1 MTSNMTLAPVPT
13 ISVQK
18 KGLPP
23 FPLAAKGKTRPEFS
37 RQDTAPQGNET
48 RKIISTSEG
57 MGWSGML
64 GMQASPYVMEKKVLP
79 ASHLFFAVPLENQN
93 LAIEIDGHQYQGQ
106 LCVNNH
112 AIVAPGA
119 RYTLNLLDSAEHFY
133 LYIKNDVLTDVA
145 NELFGKRLDAI
156 DMHSPV
162 ETSDRNLQ
170 QLLKACMHMLGDAH
184 DSSFRSDYMARA
196 IVAEYYT
203 KHTQLREMPQ
213 LAESKVPL
221 SSMQVQRVHDYMQDH
236 LHESFQIADLA
247 ASIGMSRT
255 IFFERFIHT
264 VKKTP
269 NQYLQILRVN
279 RAKELL
285 ADRKLSL
292 SDIAFACGYADQSH
306 FARFFKRFVGATPG
320 KYRVEIAS

>member
-1 MTSNMTLAPVPT
+1 MTSDITLAPVPY
-13 ISVQK
+13 IPSQK
-18 KGLPP
+18 KRLPP
-23 FPLAAKGKTRPEFS
+23 FPLAAKTKTRAEFS
-37 RQDTAPQGNET
+37 HEDSAPRGNET
-48 RKIISTSEG
+48 RKIISSSEG

-64 GMQASPYVMEKKVLP
+64 GMQARPYAMERKVP
-79 ASHLFFAVPLENQN
+79 SATHLFFAVPLENQQ
-93 LAIEIDGHQYQGQ
+93 LAIEIDGHLYEGQ
-106 LCVNNH
+106 LSVNSH

-119 RYTLNLLDSAEHFY
+119 QYTLNLLDSAEHFY
-133 LYIKNDVLTDVA
+133 LYIKNDVLADVA

-162 ETSDRNLQ
+162 EASDRNLQ
-170 QLLKACMHMLGDAH
+170 YLLNACMHMLKDTQ

-203 KHTQLREMPQ
+203 KHTQLRQVPQ

-221 SSMQVQRVHDYMQDH
+221 SSMQVQRVHDYMQAH
-236 LHESFQIADLA
+236 LHASFQIADLA

-255 IFFERFIHT
+255 IFFERFVHT

-279 RAKELL
+279 RARQLL

-292 SDIAFACGYADQSH
+292 ADIAFACGYADQSH
-306 FARFFKRFVGATPG
+306 FARFFKRFVGVTPG
-320 KYRVEIAS
+320 KYRVEISS